1 MLRQEARAARDVE
14 RSCRRQGGEHR
25 THVGEIVVELLAF
38 PARIEPLTE
47 VPVVVLGRS
56 PVVVGRSGRLTHRVV
71 GYAGGPPRVRA
82 QRLRRARSVGGGRD
96 RGRIERAGA
105 RALDTH
111 VDGSHHRA
119 VITLVGED
127 EALER
132 GLVAGIDEAADGST
146 LAPRRRPSARRGG
159 GCRAGRPSGRRRS
172 RPRGKGGPPGRGER
186 GGGARD
192 PGFLDGEVAGGRRPA
207 FFRRGGLDE
216 LARRNDAGELA
227 PDFGPRRLDPGTGAV
242 LLGVRK
248 PLVAFNL
255 ELRGSIEVARAVA
268 AAVRASSGG
277 LTGVQALALS
287 LGGEGSRSRRT
298 SSTSTPRC
306 PTRWSPE
313 SRRKPWRVARR
324 SVAESWSG

>member
-1 MLRQEARAARDVE
+1 MA
-14 RSCRRQGGEHR
+14 
-25 THVGEIVVELLAF
+25 LL
-38 PARIEPLTE
+38 ES
-47 VPVVVLGRS
+47 VPNVS
-56 PVVVGRSGRLTHRVV
+56 E
-71 GYAGGPPRVRA
+71 
-82 QRLRRARSVGGGRD
+82 GRD
-96 RGRIERAGA
+96 PSAVAAIAAAFERAGA

-132 GLVAGIDEAADGST
+132 GLVAGIDEA
-146 LAPRRRPSARRGG
+146 RRRIDLRCHDGVHPRVGAADVVPVVPLVAADLDRAAKVARRVG
-159 GCRAGRPSGRRRS
+159 ASV
-172 RPRGKGGPPGRGER
+172 GEEL
-186 GGGARD
+186 GI
-192 PGFLDGEVAGGRRPA
+192 PVFLYGEVAGGRRPA

-287 LGGEGSRSRRT
+287 LGGGRVEV
-298 SSTSTPRC
+298 STNVIDLDATLPHAM
-306 PTRWSPE
+306 
-313 SRRKPWRVARR
+313 VARIEKEAVAR
-324 SVAESWSG
+324 GATIGRGELVGLIPASAVAAAARDAGVAETLDDAGVPTAAALAAAARALRLDRLDDDRVLEWHLARFEDAQ

>member
-1 MLRQEARAARDVE
+1 MA
-14 RSCRRQGGEHR
+14 
-25 THVGEIVVELLAF
+25 LL
-38 PARIEPLTE
+38 ES
-47 VPVVVLGRS
+47 VPNVS
-56 PVVVGRSGRLTHRVV
+56 E
-71 GYAGGPPRVRA
+71 
-82 QRLRRARSVGGGRD
+82 GRD
-96 RGRIERAGA
+96 PSAVAAIAAAFERAGA

-132 GLVAGIDEAADGST
+132 GLVAGIDEA
-146 LAPRRRPSARRGG
+146 RRRIDLRRHDGVHPRVGAADVVPVVPLVAADLDRAAQVARRVG
-159 GCRAGRPSGRRRS
+159 ASV
-172 RPRGKGGPPGRGER
+172 GEEL
-186 GGGARD
+186 GI
-192 PGFLDGEVAGGRRPA
+192 PVFLYGEVAGGRRPA

-277 LTGVQALALS
+277 LTGVQALGLS
-287 LGGEGSRSRRT
+287 LGGGRVEV
-298 SSTSTPRC
+298 STNVIDLDATLPHAM
-306 PTRWSPE
+306 
-313 SRRKPWRVARR
+313 VARIEKEAVAR
-324 SVAESWSG
+324 GATIGRGELVGLIPASAVAAAARDAGVAETLDDAGVPTAAALAAAARALRLDRLDDDRVLEWHLARFEDAR

>member
-1 MLRQEARAARDVE
+1 MA
-14 RSCRRQGGEHR
+14 
-25 THVGEIVVELLAF
+25 LL
-38 PARIEPLTE
+38 ES
-47 VPVVVLGRS
+47 VPNVS
-56 PVVVGRSGRLTHRVV
+56 E
-71 GYAGGPPRVRA
+71 
-82 QRLRRARSVGGGRD
+82 GRD
-96 RGRIERAGA
+96 PSAVAAIAAAFERAGA

-132 GLVAGIDEAADGST
+132 GLVAGIDEA
-146 LAPRRRPSARRGG
+146 RRRIDLRRHDGVHPRVGAADVVPVVPLVAADLDRAAKVARRVG
-159 GCRAGRPSGRRRS
+159 ASV
-172 RPRGKGGPPGRGER
+172 GEEL
-186 GGGARD
+186 GI
-192 PGFLDGEVAGGRRPA
+192 PVFLYGEVAGGRRPA
-207 FFRRGGLDE
+207 FFRGGGLDE

-277 LTGVQALALS
+277 LTGVQALGLS
-287 LGGEGSRSRRT
+287 LGGGRVEV
-298 SSTSTPRC
+298 STNVIDLDATLPHAM
-306 PTRWSPE
+306 
-313 SRRKPWRVARR
+313 VARIEKEAVAR
-324 SVAESWSG
+324 GATIGRGELVGLIPASAVAAAARDAGVAETLDDAGVPTAAALAAAARALRLDRLDDDRVLEWHLARCEDAK

>member
-1 MLRQEARAARDVE
+1 MA
-14 RSCRRQGGEHR
+14 
-25 THVGEIVVELLAF
+25 LL
-38 PARIEPLTE
+38 ES
-47 VPVVVLGRS
+47 VPNVS
-56 PVVVGRSGRLTHRVV
+56 E
-71 GYAGGPPRVRA
+71 
-82 QRLRRARSVGGGRD
+82 GRD
-96 RGRIERAGA
+96 PSAVAAIAAAFERAGA

-132 GLVAGIDEAADGST
+132 GLVAGIDEA
-146 LAPRRRPSARRGG
+146 RRRIDLRRHDGVHPRVGAADVVPVVPLVAADLDRAAQVARRVG
-159 GCRAGRPSGRRRS
+159 ASV
-172 RPRGKGGPPGRGER
+172 GEEL
-186 GGGARD
+186 GI
-192 PGFLDGEVAGGRRPA
+192 PVFLYGEVSGGRRPA

-277 LTGVQALALS
+277 LTGVQALGLS
-287 LGGEGSRSRRT
+287 LGGGRVEV
-298 SSTSTPRC
+298 STNVIDLDATLPHAM
-306 PTRWSPE
+306 
-313 SRRKPWRVARR
+313 VARIEKEAVAR
-324 SVAESWSG
+324 GATIGRGELVGLIPASAVAAAARDAGVAETLDDAGVPTAAALAAAARALRLDRLDDDRVLEWHLARFEVAQ

>member
-1 MLRQEARAARDVE
+1 MA
-14 RSCRRQGGEHR
+14 
-25 THVGEIVVELLAF
+25 LL
-38 PARIEPLTE
+38 ES
-47 VPVVVLGRS
+47 VPNVS
-56 PVVVGRSGRLTHRVV
+56 E
-71 GYAGGPPRVRA
+71 
-82 QRLRRARSVGGGRD
+82 GRD
-96 RGRIERAGA
+96 PSAVAAIAAAFERAGA

-132 GLVAGIDEAADGST
+132 GLVAGIDEA
-146 LAPRRRPSARRGG
+146 RRRIDLRRHDGVHPRVGAADVVPVVPLVAADLDRAAKVARRVG
-159 GCRAGRPSGRRRS
+159 ASV
-172 RPRGKGGPPGRGER
+172 GEEL
-186 GGGARD
+186 GI
-192 PGFLDGEVAGGRRPA
+192 PVFLYGEVAGGRRPA

-277 LTGVQALALS
+277 LTGVQALGLS
-287 LGGEGSRSRRT
+287 LGGGRVEV
-298 SSTSTPRC
+298 STNVIDLDATLPHAM
-306 PTRWSPE
+306 
-313 SRRKPWRVARR
+313 VARIEKEAVAR
-324 SVAESWSG
+324 GATIGRGELVGLIPASAVAAAARDAGVAETLDDAGVPTAAALAAAARALRLDRLDDDRVLEWHLARFEEAQ

>member
-1 MLRQEARAARDVE
+1 MA
-14 RSCRRQGGEHR
+14 
-25 THVGEIVVELLAF
+25 LL
-38 PARIEPLTE
+38 ES
-47 VPVVVLGRS
+47 VPNVS
-56 PVVVGRSGRLTHRVV
+56 E
-71 GYAGGPPRVRA
+71 
-82 QRLRRARSVGGGRD
+82 GRD
-96 RGRIERAGA
+96 PSAVAAIAAAFERAGA

-132 GLVAGIDEAADGST
+132 GLVAGIDEA
-146 LAPRRRPSARRGG
+146 RRRIDLRRHDGVHPRVGAADVVPVVPLVAADLDRAAKVARRVG
-159 GCRAGRPSGRRRS
+159 ASV
-172 RPRGKGGPPGRGER
+172 GEEL
-186 GGGARD
+186 GI
-192 PGFLDGEVAGGRRPA
+192 PVFLYGEVAGGRRPA

-287 LGGEGSRSRRT
+287 LGRGRVEV
-298 SSTSTPRC
+298 STNVIDLDATLPHAM
-306 PTRWSPE
+306 
-313 SRRKPWRVARR
+313 VARIEKEAVAR
-324 SVAESWSG
+324 GATIGRGELVGLIPASAVAAAARDAGVAETLDDAGVPTAAALAAAARALRLDRLDDDRVLEWHLARFEDAQ

>member
-1 MLRQEARAARDVE
+1 MA
-14 RSCRRQGGEHR
+14 
-25 THVGEIVVELLAF
+25 LL
-38 PARIEPLTE
+38 ES
-47 VPVVVLGRS
+47 VPNVS
-56 PVVVGRSGRLTHRVV
+56 E
-71 GYAGGPPRVRA
+71 
-82 QRLRRARSVGGGRD
+82 GRD
-96 RGRIERAGA
+96 PSAVAAIAAAFERAGA

-132 GLVAGIDEAADGST
+132 GLVAGIDEA
-146 LAPRRRPSARRGG
+146 RRRIDLRRHDGVHPRVGAADVVPVVPLVAADLDRAAQVARRVG
-159 GCRAGRPSGRRRS
+159 ASV
-172 RPRGKGGPPGRGER
+172 GEEL
-186 GGGARD
+186 GI
-192 PGFLDGEVAGGRRPA
+192 PVFLYGEVAGGRRPA

-277 LTGVQALALS
+277 LTGVQALGLS
-287 LGGEGSRSRRT
+287 LGGGRVEV
-298 SSTSTPRC
+298 STNVIDLDATLPHAMVALI
-306 PTRWSPE
+306 E
-313 SRRKPWRVARR
+313 KEAVARGATIGR
-324 SVAESWSG
+324 GELVGLIPASAVAAAARDAGVAETLDDAGVPTAAALAAAARALRLDRLDDDRVLEWHLARFEDAK

>member
-1 MLRQEARAARDVE
+1 MA
-14 RSCRRQGGEHR
+14 
-25 THVGEIVVELLAF
+25 LL
-38 PARIEPLTE
+38 ES
-47 VPVVVLGRS
+47 VPNVS
-56 PVVVGRSGRLTHRVV
+56 E
-71 GYAGGPPRVRA
+71 
-82 QRLRRARSVGGGRD
+82 GRD
-96 RGRIERAGA
+96 PSAVAAIAAAFERAGA

-132 GLVAGIDEAADGST
+132 GLVAGIDEA
-146 LAPRRRPSARRGG
+146 RRRIDLRRHDGVHPRVGAADVVPVVPLVAADLDRAAKVARRVG
-159 GCRAGRPSGRRRS
+159 ASV
-172 RPRGKGGPPGRGER
+172 GEEL
-186 GGGARD
+186 GI
-192 PGFLDGEVAGGRRPA
+192 PVFLYGEVAGGRRPA

-277 LTGVQALALS
+277 LTGVQALGLS
-287 LGGEGSRSRRT
+287 LGGGRVEV
-298 SSTSTPRC
+298 STNVIDLDATLPHAM
-306 PTRWSPE
+306 
-313 SRRKPWRVARR
+313 VARVEKEAVAR
-324 SVAESWSG
+324 GATIGRGELVGLIPASAVAAAARDAGVAETLDGAGVPTAAALAAAARALRLDRLDDDRVLEWHLARFEDAQ

>member
-1 MLRQEARAARDVE
+1 MA
-14 RSCRRQGGEHR
+14 
-25 THVGEIVVELLAF
+25 LL
-38 PARIEPLTE
+38 ES
-47 VPVVVLGRS
+47 VPNVS
-56 PVVVGRSGRLTHRVV
+56 E
-71 GYAGGPPRVRA
+71 
-82 QRLRRARSVGGGRD
+82 GRD
-96 RGRIERAGA
+96 PSAVAAIAAAFERAGA

-132 GLVAGIDEAADGST
+132 GLVAGIDEA
-146 LAPRRRPSARRGG
+146 RRRIDLRRHDGVHPRVGAADVVPVVPLVAADLDRAAQVARRVG
-159 GCRAGRPSGRRRS
+159 ASV
-172 RPRGKGGPPGRGER
+172 GEEL
-186 GGGARD
+186 GI
-192 PGFLDGEVAGGRRPA
+192 PVFLYGEVAGGRRPA

-277 LTGVQALALS
+277 LTGVQALGLS
-287 LGGEGSRSRRT
+287 LGGGRVEV
-298 SSTSTPRC
+298 STNVIDLDATLPHAM
-306 PTRWSPE
+306 
-313 SRRKPWRVARR
+313 VARIEKEAVAR
-324 SVAESWSG
+324 GATIGRGELVGLIPASAVAAAARDAGVAETLDDAGVPTAAALAAAARALRLDRLDDDRVLEWHLARFEEAQ

>member
-1 MLRQEARAARDVE
+1 MA
-14 RSCRRQGGEHR
+14 
-25 THVGEIVVELLAF
+25 LL
-38 PARIEPLTE
+38 ES
-47 VPVVVLGRS
+47 VPNVS
-56 PVVVGRSGRLTHRVV
+56 E
-71 GYAGGPPRVRA
+71 
-82 QRLRRARSVGGGRD
+82 GRD
-96 RGRIERAGA
+96 PSAVAAIAAAFERAGA

-132 GLVAGIDEAADGST
+132 GLVAGIDEA
-146 LAPRRRPSARRGG
+146 RRRIDLRRHDGVHPRVGAADVVPVVPLVAADLDRAAQVARRVG
-159 GCRAGRPSGRRRS
+159 ASV
-172 RPRGKGGPPGRGER
+172 GEEL
-186 GGGARD
+186 GI
-192 PGFLDGEVAGGRRPA
+192 PVFLYGEVAGGRRPA

-277 LTGVQALALS
+277 LPGVQALGLS
-287 LGGEGSRSRRT
+287 LGGGRVEV
-298 SSTSTPRC
+298 STNVIDLDATLPHAM
-306 PTRWSPE
+306 
-313 SRRKPWRVARR
+313 VARIEKEAVAR
-324 SVAESWSG
+324 GATIGRGELVGLIPASAVAAAARDAGVAETLDDAGVPTAAALAAAARALRLDRLDDDRVLEWHLARFEDAR

>member
-1 MLRQEARAARDVE
+1 MA
-14 RSCRRQGGEHR
+14 
-25 THVGEIVVELLAF
+25 LL
-38 PARIEPLTE
+38 ES
-47 VPVVVLGRS
+47 VPNVS
-56 PVVVGRSGRLTHRVV
+56 E
-71 GYAGGPPRVRA
+71 
-82 QRLRRARSVGGGRD
+82 GRD
-96 RGRIERAGA
+96 PSAVAAIAAAFERAGA

-132 GLVAGIDEAADGST
+132 GLVAGIDEA
-146 LAPRRRPSARRGG
+146 RRRIDLRRHDGVHPRVGAADVVPVVPLVAADLDRAAKVARRVG
-159 GCRAGRPSGRRRS
+159 ASV
-172 RPRGKGGPPGRGER
+172 GEEL
-186 GGGARD
+186 GI
-192 PGFLDGEVAGGRRPA
+192 PVFLYGEVAGGRRPA

-268 AAVRASSGG
+268 AAVRASAGG

-287 LGGEGSRSRRT
+287 LGRGRVEV
-298 SSTSTPRC
+298 STNVIDLDATLPHAM
-306 PTRWSPE
+306 
-313 SRRKPWRVARR
+313 VARIEKEAVAR
-324 SVAESWSG
+324 GATIGRGELVGLIPASAVAAAARDAGVAETLDDAGVPTAAALAAAARALRLDRLDDDRVLEWHLARFEVAQ

>member
-1 MLRQEARAARDVE
+1 MA
-14 RSCRRQGGEHR
+14 
-25 THVGEIVVELLAF
+25 LL
-38 PARIEPLTE
+38 ES
-47 VPVVVLGRS
+47 VPNVS
-56 PVVVGRSGRLTHRVV
+56 E
-71 GYAGGPPRVRA
+71 
-82 QRLRRARSVGGGRD
+82 GRD
-96 RGRIERAGA
+96 PSAVAAIAAAFERAGA

-132 GLVAGIDEAADGST
+132 GLVAGIDEA
-146 LAPRRRPSARRGG
+146 RRRIDLRRHDGVHPRVGAADVVPVVPLVAADLDRAAKVARRVG
-159 GCRAGRPSGRRRS
+159 ASV
-172 RPRGKGGPPGRGER
+172 GEEL
-186 GGGARD
+186 GI
-192 PGFLDGEVAGGRRPA
+192 PVFLYGEVAGGRRPA

-287 LGGEGSRSRRT
+287 LGRGRVEV
-298 SSTSTPRC
+298 STNVIDLDATLPHAM
-306 PTRWSPE
+306 
-313 SRRKPWRVARR
+313 VARIEKEAVAR
-324 SVAESWSG
+324 GATIGRGELVGLIPASAVAAAARDAGVAETLDDAGVPTAAALAAAARALRLDRLDDDRVLEWHLARFEDAK

>member
-1 MLRQEARAARDVE
+1 MA
-14 RSCRRQGGEHR
+14 
-25 THVGEIVVELLAF
+25 LL
-38 PARIEPLTE
+38 ES
-47 VPVVVLGRS
+47 VPNVS
-56 PVVVGRSGRLTHRVV
+56 E
-71 GYAGGPPRVRA
+71 
-82 QRLRRARSVGGGRD
+82 GRD
-96 RGRIERAGA
+96 PSAVAAIAAAFERAGA

-132 GLVAGIDEAADGST
+132 GLVAGIDEA
-146 LAPRRRPSARRGG
+146 RRRIDLRRHDGVHPRVGAADVVPVVPLVAADLDRAAKVARRVG
-159 GCRAGRPSGRRRS
+159 ASV
-172 RPRGKGGPPGRGER
+172 GEEL
-186 GGGARD
+186 GI
-192 PGFLDGEVAGGRRPA
+192 PVFLYGEVAGGRRPA

-277 LTGVQALALS
+277 LTGVQALGLS
-287 LGGEGSRSRRT
+287 LGGGRVEV
-298 SSTSTPRC
+298 STNVIDLDATLPHAM
-306 PTRWSPE
+306 
-313 SRRKPWRVARR
+313 VARIEKEAVAR
-324 SVAESWSG
+324 GATIGRGELVGLIPASAVAAAARDAGVAETLDDAGVPTAAALAAAARALRLDRLDDDRVLEWHLARFEDAQ

>member
-1 MLRQEARAARDVE
+1 MA
-14 RSCRRQGGEHR
+14 
-25 THVGEIVVELLAF
+25 LL
-38 PARIEPLTE
+38 ES
-47 VPVVVLGRS
+47 VPNVS
-56 PVVVGRSGRLTHRVV
+56 E
-71 GYAGGPPRVRA
+71 
-82 QRLRRARSVGGGRD
+82 GRD
-96 RGRIERAGA
+96 PSAVAAIAAAFERAGA

-132 GLVAGIDEAADGST
+132 GLVAGIDEA
-146 LAPRRRPSARRGG
+146 RRRIDLRRHDGVHPRVGAADVVPVVPLVAADLDRAAQVARRVG
-159 GCRAGRPSGRRRS
+159 ASV
-172 RPRGKGGPPGRGER
+172 GEEL
-186 GGGARD
+186 GI
-192 PGFLDGEVAGGRRPA
+192 PVFLYGEVAGGRRPA

-277 LTGVQALALS
+277 LTGVQALGLS
-287 LGGEGSRSRRT
+287 LGGGRVEV
-298 SSTSTPRC
+298 STNVIDLDATLPHAM
-306 PTRWSPE
+306 
-313 SRRKPWRVARR
+313 VARIEKEAVAR
-324 SVAESWSG
+324 GAAIGRGELVGLIPASAVAAAARDAGVAETLDDAGVPTAAALAAAARALRLDRLDDDRVLEWHLARFEDAR

>member
-1 MLRQEARAARDVE
+1 MA
-14 RSCRRQGGEHR
+14 
-25 THVGEIVVELLAF
+25 LL
-38 PARIEPLTE
+38 ES
-47 VPVVVLGRS
+47 VPNVS
-56 PVVVGRSGRLTHRVV
+56 E
-71 GYAGGPPRVRA
+71 
-82 QRLRRARSVGGGRD
+82 GRD
-96 RGRIERAGA
+96 PSAVAAIAAAFERAGA

-132 GLVAGIDEAADGST
+132 GLVAGIDEA
-146 LAPRRRPSARRGG
+146 RRRIDLRRHDGVHPRVGAADVVPVVPLVAADLDRAAKVARRVG
-159 GCRAGRPSGRRRS
+159 ASV
-172 RPRGKGGPPGRGER
+172 GEEL
-186 GGGARD
+186 GI
-192 PGFLDGEVAGGRRPA
+192 PVFLYGEVAGGRRPA

-277 LTGVQALALS
+277 LTGVQALGLS
-287 LGGEGSRSRRT
+287 LGGGRVEV
-298 SSTSTPRC
+298 STNVIDLDATLPHAM
-306 PTRWSPE
+306 
-313 SRRKPWRVARR
+313 VARIEKEAVAR
-324 SVAESWSG
+324 GATIGRGELVGLIPASAVAAAARDAGVAETLDDAGVPTAAALAAAARALRLDRLDDDRVLEWHLARFEDAK

>member
-1 MLRQEARAARDVE
+1 MA
-14 RSCRRQGGEHR
+14 
-25 THVGEIVVELLAF
+25 LL
-38 PARIEPLTE
+38 ES
-47 VPVVVLGRS
+47 VPNVS
-56 PVVVGRSGRLTHRVV
+56 E
-71 GYAGGPPRVRA
+71 
-82 QRLRRARSVGGGRD
+82 GRD
-96 RGRIERAGA
+96 PSAVAAIAAAFERAGA

-119 VITLVGED
+119 VITLIGED

-132 GLVAGIDEAADGST
+132 GLVAGIDEA
-146 LAPRRRPSARRGG
+146 RRRIDLRRHDGVHPRVGAADVVPVVPLVAADLDRAAKVARRVG
-159 GCRAGRPSGRRRS
+159 ASV
-172 RPRGKGGPPGRGER
+172 GEEL
-186 GGGARD
+186 GI
-192 PGFLDGEVAGGRRPA
+192 PVFLYGEVAGGRRPA

-277 LTGVQALALS
+277 LTGVQALGLS
-287 LGGEGSRSRRT
+287 LGGGRVEV
-298 SSTSTPRC
+298 STNVIDLDATLPHAM
-306 PTRWSPE
+306 
-313 SRRKPWRVARR
+313 VARIEKEAMAR
-324 SVAESWSG
+324 GATIGRGELVGLIPASAVAAAARDAGVAETLDGAGVPTAAALAAAARALRLDRLDDDRVLEWHLARFEGAR

>member
-1 MLRQEARAARDVE
+1 MA
-14 RSCRRQGGEHR
+14 
-25 THVGEIVVELLAF
+25 LL
-38 PARIEPLTE
+38 ES
-47 VPVVVLGRS
+47 VPNVS
-56 PVVVGRSGRLTHRVV
+56 E
-71 GYAGGPPRVRA
+71 
-82 QRLRRARSVGGGRD
+82 GRD
-96 RGRIERAGA
+96 PSAVAAIAAAFERAGA

-119 VITLVGED
+119 VITLIGED

-132 GLVAGIDEAADGST
+132 GLVAGIDEA
-146 LAPRRRPSARRGG
+146 RRRIDLRRHDGVHPRVGAADVVPVVPLVAADLDRAAKVARRVG
-159 GCRAGRPSGRRRS
+159 ASV
-172 RPRGKGGPPGRGER
+172 GEEL
-186 GGGARD
+186 GI
-192 PGFLDGEVAGGRRPA
+192 PVFLYGEVAGGRRPA

-277 LTGVQALALS
+277 LTGVQALGLS
-287 LGGEGSRSRRT
+287 LGGGRVEV
-298 SSTSTPRC
+298 STNVIDLDATLPHAM
-306 PTRWSPE
+306 
-313 SRRKPWRVARR
+313 VARIEKEAVAR
-324 SVAESWSG
+324 GATIGRGELVGLIPASAVAAAARDAGVAETLDDAGVPTAAALAAAARALRLDRLDDDRVLEWHLARFEDAK

>member
-1 MLRQEARAARDVE
+1 MA
-14 RSCRRQGGEHR
+14 
-25 THVGEIVVELLAF
+25 LL
-38 PARIEPLTE
+38 ES
-47 VPVVVLGRS
+47 VPNVS
-56 PVVVGRSGRLTHRVV
+56 E
-71 GYAGGPPRVRA
+71 
-82 QRLRRARSVGGGRD
+82 GRD
-96 RGRIERAGA
+96 PSAVAAIAAAFERAGA

-132 GLVAGIDEAADGST
+132 GLVAGIDEA
-146 LAPRRRPSARRGG
+146 RRRIDLRRHDGVHPRVGAADVVPVVPLVAADLDRAAQVARRVG
-159 GCRAGRPSGRRRS
+159 ASV
-172 RPRGKGGPPGRGER
+172 GEEL
-186 GGGARD
+186 GI
-192 PGFLDGEVAGGRRPA
+192 PVFLYGEVAGGRRPA

-277 LTGVQALALS
+277 LTGVQALGLS
-287 LGGEGSRSRRT
+287 LGGGRVEV
-298 SSTSTPRC
+298 STNVIDLDATLPHAM
-306 PTRWSPE
+306 
-313 SRRKPWRVARR
+313 VARIEKEAVAR
-324 SVAESWSG
+324 GATIGRGELVGLIPASAVAAAARDAGVAETLDDAGVPTAAALAAAARALRLDRLDDDRVLEWHLARFEDAQ

>member
-1 MLRQEARAARDVE
+1 MA
-14 RSCRRQGGEHR
+14 
-25 THVGEIVVELLAF
+25 LL
-38 PARIEPLTE
+38 ES
-47 VPVVVLGRS
+47 VPNVS
-56 PVVVGRSGRLTHRVV
+56 E
-71 GYAGGPPRVRA
+71 
-82 QRLRRARSVGGGRD
+82 GRD
-96 RGRIERAGA
+96 PSAVAAIAAAFERAGA

-132 GLVAGIDEAADGST
+132 GLVAGIDEA
-146 LAPRRRPSARRGG
+146 RRRIDLRRHDGVHPRVGAADVVPVVPLVAADLDRAAQVARRVG
-159 GCRAGRPSGRRRS
+159 ASV
-172 RPRGKGGPPGRGER
+172 GEEL
-186 GGGARD
+186 GI
-192 PGFLDGEVAGGRRPA
+192 PVFLYGEVAGGRRPA

-277 LTGVQALALS
+277 LTGVQALGLS
-287 LGGEGSRSRRT
+287 LGGGRVEV
-298 SSTSTPRC
+298 STNVIDLDATLPHAM
-306 PTRWSPE
+306 
-313 SRRKPWRVARR
+313 VARVEKEAVAR
-324 SVAESWSG
+324 GATIGRGELVGLIPASAVAAAARDAGVAETLDDAGVPTAAALAAAARALRLDRLDDDRVLEWHLARFEEAQ

>member
-1 MLRQEARAARDVE
+1 MA
-14 RSCRRQGGEHR
+14 
-25 THVGEIVVELLAF
+25 LL
-38 PARIEPLTE
+38 ES
-47 VPVVVLGRS
+47 VPNVS
-56 PVVVGRSGRLTHRVV
+56 E
-71 GYAGGPPRVRA
+71 
-82 QRLRRARSVGGGRD
+82 GRD
-96 RGRIERAGA
+96 PSAVAAIAAAFERAGA

-132 GLVAGIDEAADGST
+132 GLVAGIDEA
-146 LAPRRRPSARRGG
+146 RRRIDLRRHDGVHPRVGAADVVPVVPLVAADLDRAAKVARRVG
-159 GCRAGRPSGRRRS
+159 ASV
-172 RPRGKGGPPGRGER
+172 GEEL
-186 GGGARD
+186 GI
-192 PGFLDGEVAGGRRPA
+192 PVFLYGEVSGGRRPA

-277 LTGVQALALS
+277 LTGVQALGLS
-287 LGGEGSRSRRT
+287 LGGGRVEV
-298 SSTSTPRC
+298 STNVIDLDATLPHAM
-306 PTRWSPE
+306 
-313 SRRKPWRVARR
+313 VARVEKEAVAR
-324 SVAESWSG
+324 GATIGRGELVGLIPASAVAAAARDAGVAETLDDAGVPTAAALAAAARALRLDRLDDDRVLEWHLARFEDAQ